1 MCALR
6 GSLTIVTS
14 IPNEARFSLES
25 KKSDP
30 VQGSIRLCSMNAR
43 FTNFSVFERESSTD
57 APNLTR
63 RED

>member
-1 MCALR
+1 
-6 GSLTIVTS
+6 
-14 IPNEARFSLES
+14 
-25 KKSDP
+25 
-30 VQGSIRLCSMNAR
+30 MNAR